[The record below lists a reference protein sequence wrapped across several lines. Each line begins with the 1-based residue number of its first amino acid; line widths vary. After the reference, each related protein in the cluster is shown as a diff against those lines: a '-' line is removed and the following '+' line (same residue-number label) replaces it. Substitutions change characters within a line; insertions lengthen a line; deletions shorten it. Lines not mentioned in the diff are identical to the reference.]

1 MAFAMGITIEEFKH
15 MTPTEFEY
23 CLKGYKIRRN
33 AQNIDLWTYAV
44 TYLIPAIKFGVRSG
58 AWGKDK
64 VDFPSEPIK
73 LNNNEEPTEDE
84 IEKKRKEFA
93 LQMKTMKANWDL
105 THKKG

>member
-1 MAFAMGITIEEFKH
+1 MGITIEEFKH
-15 MTPTEFEY
+15 MTPAEFEY

-33 AQNIDLWTYAV
+33 AQNIDLWTYAI

-64 VDFPSEPIK
+64 VDFPNEPIN

-84 IEKKRKEFA
+84 IERKRKEFA